1 MEGQKDLDL
10 SEELAAQTVSE
21 ALKIGLAAACNN
33 ASGDANN
40 KKGTNAILVAN
51 EVLKTRNDA
60 AIAEAQVQTQNRE
73 LDLKERELDLKER
86 ELDQEKKLKTAEQVN
101 EAIKSGV
108 QVFSIFAVGKWLK
121 DLKVWEDAGHMVSSQ
136 SGRTILSFIKLFKR

>member
-1 MEGQKDLDL
+1 MEVQKDLDL

-21 ALKIGLAAACNN
+21 ALKIGLTAACNN

-60 AIAEAQVQTQNRE
+60 AIAEAQIQTQNRE
-73 LDLKERELDLKER
+73 FDLRERELDLKER
-86 ELDQEKKLKTAEQVN
+86 ELDQEKKLKLIEQAN
-101 EAIKSGV
+101 ELLKSGV
-108 QVFSIFAVGKWLK
+108 SIAGILATLK
-121 DLKVWEDAGHMVSSQ
+121 MVKDNRIWEDAGHMVTSQ
-136 SGRTILSFIKLFKR
+136 TGKTVMSFIKLFKR